1 MRGWRGV
8 LTSLAMTALAV
19 SALAAPARAEHLKI
33 AFVINS
39 LSASIDEINVDTH
52 QIIRRVPVFR
62 EPHHM
67 ALTPDGRSLVI
78 GDTSGNALFFL
89 DPRTGLAQRH
99 ITMSDPYQIVFSP
112 DGRLLTIAGLAR
124 DQIDIYDAQTMRLL
138 HRIPAHTMP
147 SHINFSPDSRTVFV
161 SLQVSGQLI
170 AIDTAT
176 GHVKWQMPVGNT
188 PAGVLWHNG
197 RVLVGIMGEGHV
209 AEVDPVTGHVVATIK
224 TDPGAHVMFIPP
236 SGKIIYVT
244 DRESGNITV
253 LDAKTLRVIKT
264 VHMPG
269 GPDDMDFAPN
279 GTIWATL
286 RWQHS
291 VALIN
296 PDSFTYTTIRVGRSP
311 HGIWLNT
318 HDPKIWQSTV
328 ASAQQP

>member
-1 MRGWRGV
+1 MRGWRG
-8 LTSLAMTALAV
+8 LLSGLAMAALGIPVGAA
-19 SALAAPARAEHLKI
+19 SAQAEHLKI

-39 LSASIDEINVDTH
+39 NSASIDEINVDTH
-52 QIIRRVPVFR
+52 KLIREVPVFR

-67 ALTPDGRSLVI
+67 ALTPDGHSLVV
-78 GDTSGNALFFL
+78 GDTAGNALFFL
-89 DPRTGLAQRH
+89 DPRTGVEQRY

-124 DQIDIYDAQTMRLL
+124 DQIDIYDAQTMHLL

-147 SHINFSPDSRTVFV
+147 SHINYSPDSKTVYV
-161 SLQVSGQLI
+161 SLQVSGDLI

-176 GHVKWQMPVGNT
+176 GHVKWQRPVGNT

-197 RVLVGIMGEGHV
+197 QILVGIMGEGHI
-209 AEVDPVTGHVVATIK
+209 AEVDPATGAVTGTIK

-236 SGKIIYVT
+236 GGKIIYVT
-244 DRESGNITV
+244 DRASGHISV
-253 LDAKTLRVIKT
+253 LDAKSLTVLKT
-264 VHMPG
+264 FQMPG
-269 GPDDMDFAPN
+269 GPDDMDFAPD

-286 RWQHS
+286 RWAHS

-296 PDSFTYTTIRVGRSP
+296 PHTFTYTTIRVGRSP

-328 ASAQQP
+328 ASAQ

>member
-1 MRGWRGV
+1 MRGWRGF
-8 LTSLAMTALAV
+8 LSGLALAALAV
-19 SALAAPARAEHLKI
+19 PAAALPAQAEHLKI

-52 QIIRRVPVFR
+52 QIIRTIPVFR

-67 ALTPDGRSLVI
+67 ALTPDGHSLVV
-78 GDTSGNALFFL
+78 GDTAGNALFFL
-89 DPRTGLAQRH
+89 DPRTGLPQRH

-112 DGRLLTIAGLAR
+112 NGKLLTIAGLAR
-124 DQIDIYDAQTMRLL
+124 DQIDIYDAQTFKLL

-147 SHINFSPDSRTVFV
+147 SHINYSPDSKTVYV

-176 GHVKWQMPVGNT
+176 GKVKWQNPIGNT

-197 RVLVGIMGEGHV
+197 QLLVGIMGEGHV
-209 AEVDPVTGHVVATIK
+209 AEIDPETGQVTGTIT
-224 TDPGAHVMFIPP
+224 TDPGAHTMFMPP
-236 SGKIIYVT
+236 SGKVIYVT
-244 DRESGNITV
+244 DRESGHITV
-253 LDAKTLRVIKT
+253 LDAKTLTVIKT
-264 VHMPG
+264 FQMPG
-269 GPDDMDFAPN
+269 GPDDMDFAPD

-286 RWQHS
+286 RFAHS

-296 PDSFTYTTIRVGRSP
+296 PDTFTYTTIRVGRSP

-318 HDPKIWQSTV
+318 HDPKIWQNTV
-328 ASAQQP
+328 ASAQ